1 MTGVK
6 ELVEQVK
13 NIAVDLDIDSETGRQ
28 ALAQIVDKAEPLMRL
43 YIWKEIVFQAVGWLV
58 LILICYWSFRALE
71 HYIESQEVK

>member
-1 MTGVK
+1 MPGVK

-28 ALAQIVDKAEPLMRL
+28 ALAQLADKIEPLARL
-43 YIWKEIVFQAVGWLV
+43 YIWKEIVFEAVGWLV

-71 HYIESQEVK
+71 KYIESQKEK